1 MKKQRQ
7 DLGRNHM
14 EKRNKRAVI
23 LLCGVCLWIFYVFQ
37 EELARYGLYT
47 IISYNMHELA
57 SVIPFLCMGTAVIWC
72 GYLLVKAVKGKSDRQ
87 DKVFAGILLAVIF
100 LLGYSIYQE
109 TAAASITV
117 VSSVESV
124 DMQEGKLVI
133 KDDDGEKVTLESPE
147 LVNGMIETD
156 GTEYLITYE
165 WNGKTSELQGIS
177 LIE

>member
-1 MKKQRQ
+1 
-7 DLGRNHM
+7 M
-14 EKRNKRAVI
+14 EKRNKRAAI

-72 GYLLVKAVKGKSDRQ
+72 GYLLVKAVKRKCDRQ

-109 TAAASITV
+109 TAAVSITA

-124 DMQEGKLVI
+124 DRQEGELVI
-133 KDDDGEKVTLESPE
+133 KDAEGETVILESPE

-165 WNGKTSELQGIS
+165 WDGKTSEARRVRMIS
-177 LIE
+177 VVE

>member
-1 MKKQRQ
+1 
-7 DLGRNHM
+7 M

-23 LLCGVCLWIFYVFQ
+23 LLCGVCLWIFYVLQ

-109 TAAASITV
+109 TAAVSITV

-147 LVNGMIETD
+147 LVNGMIETN

-165 WNGKTSELQGIS
+165 WNGKTSEAPRVRMIS
-177 LIE
+177 VME

>member
-1 MKKQRQ
+1 
-7 DLGRNHM
+7 M
-14 EKRNKRAVI
+14 EKRNKRAVL

-37 EELARYGLYT
+37 EELASYGLYT

-57 SVIPFLCMGTAVIWC
+57 SVIPVLCMGTAVIWC
-72 GYLLVKAVKGKSDRQ
+72 GYLLAKAVKRKCDRQ

-109 TAAASITV
+109 TAAVSITV

-133 KDDDGEKVTLESPE
+133 KDDDGEKVTLESPDM
-147 LVNGMIETD
+147 VNGMIETD

>member
-1 MKKQRQ
+1 M
-7 DLGRNHM
+7 
-14 EKRNKRAVI
+14 
-23 LLCGVCLWIFYVFQ
+23 FQ
-37 EELARYGLYT
+37 KELACYGFYT

-57 SVIPFLCMGTAVIWC
+57 SVIPFLCIGTAVIWC

-109 TAAASITV
+109 TAAVSITV

-124 DMQEGKLVI
+124 DMQGGKLVI

-156 GTEYLITYE
+156 GTEYLVTYE
-165 WNGKTSELQGIS
+165 WDGKTSELQRIS